1 MNELSLAVLVFYFRQ
16 NFANKV
22 CHNNQR
28 IILHCLPQ
36 RSKIHFSDIPQGN
49 AANVLI
55 YFLHNKIFACL
66 KNDFDVSM
74 KCRVLLFQTC
84 DFTIKQ

>member
-1 MNELSLAVLVFYFRQ
+1 MNELSLAILVFYFRQ

-49 AANVLI
+49 AAKCFNL
-55 YFLHNKIFACL
+55 FFTQQIFACL

-74 KCRVLLFQTC
+74 KYRVLLFQTC